1 MSTKLDFQL
10 KLLVHRRQL
19 ELSFFKIVAKH
30 ILFLFRLTGI
40 SYIVLVIRVK
50 IIFISIKAL
59 YLEKKACKLID
70 VSMLCV
76 LLCPYVGYTQY

>member
-10 KLLVHRRQL
+10 KLLVHQRQL

-30 ILFLFRLTGI
+30 KLFLFRL
-40 SYIVLVIRVK
+40 IVLDIRVK

-59 YLEKKACKLID
+59 YLE
-70 VSMLCV
+70 
-76 LLCPYVGYTQY
+76 